1 MRSDFI
7 SWTCWESWK
16 ISLPGKL
23 PLFFGPNLWYY
34 GEKKDERMFAML
46 HLLLGRDWTAN
57 RDEILSRVATDVK
70 SRQGNRILMVPEL
83 ISHEMERR
91 LCAVAGDTASRYAEV
106 VSFTRLANRV
116 TENLGCANMEC
127 LDSGGRVVAMA
138 SAARQLSSRLKAYA
152 SVETRPE
159 FLTGLIEGVDEF
171 KRCCI
176 TSQDL
181 SRAATET
188 EGTLAQKLE
197 ELSLLMEGYD
207 ALCSNGKR
215 DPRDQMTWLLELMEE
230 GSFAAEHVFYIDG
243 FPDFTRQHLAILEH
257 LIRESPDVTVSLNCD
272 RVESPLLAFEKAGE
286 TASQLIRCAK
296 HAGVEV
302 RVEVIQDKPTIL
314 SEVREKLFQGYIE
327 KGFAQGALYTCLAQS
342 PYQECMAAAH
352 EVLALVRSGCRYRD
366 ITLVFTDP
374 SVYVPLI
381 SLVFNRFHIP
391 VYQSGTEDIL
401 QKNVVITVLNAL
413 EAALSGFDRREVL
426 RYLRSGLSPLDTDTC
441 DLVENY
447 VITWGVRGQ
456 QWLKP
461 WENHPEGLSAQWNDF
476 SRSRLEFLNRAREQA
491 MVPLERL
498 SRGFR
503 EAKNVR
509 DQVRALYAFLE
520 DIHLAKRLLSMAE
533 ELDEAGD
540 NRSAQ
545 MLNQLWEILLSALEQ
560 MHDVLGQTHW
570 EAEHFTR
577 LLRLLLSQY
586 DVGTIPPVLDAVQT
600 GPVSAMRCHEQKH
613 LILLGAQ
620 EGNLPGY
627 SGSTGLLTDQER
639 VTLRQLGVPL
649 TGGAMEGIQAEFAEI
664 YGVFCG
670 AVESIRV
677 FCSGEQPSFVFRRL
691 CDMAGTLETVSEGL
705 SFAQADGTEAAA
717 YLAHWEEPDAAC
729 RLGLMEAYRDTACR
743 RAYSLGKVQKEHIH
757 SLYGKTLN
765 LSASQIDR
773 VAECR
778 LSYFLKYGLR
788 AQERKE
794 ATVDPAEFGTYVH
807 AVLEDTCR
815 EIREKGGFHIVSLE
829 ETLDIAH
836 RHSDAYAAE
845 HFSQL
850 QSERMTYLF
859 RRNIQELDMVVEE
872 LWQELSISEFAP
884 LDFEVGFGDAE
895 DLPPIAIP
903 NHAMN
908 ALLRGFI
915 DRVDSWHSGGSR
927 YYRVVDYKTG
937 KKDFDYCDVFNGVG
951 LQMLLYMFALKH
963 SGETVVGEQAVAA
976 GVQYFPARAPYM
988 TSDGKLSPEEAEKAR
1003 QSQWKRRGLLLQDET
1018 VLQAMEPGEQY
1029 KRLCCT
1035 AKKDGTLSGDLA
1047 DREQLKMLERYVFR
1061 VVGKLVEDIA
1071 SGNVEPNPYTRGS
1084 SHDACAWCP
1093 YAAICHK
1100 ETVESRR
1107 NYKTMTAQ
1115 RFWDEIRKEEHH
1127 GG

>member
-1 MRSDFI
+1 
-7 SWTCWESWK
+7 
-16 ISLPGKL
+16 
-23 PLFFGPNLWYY
+23 
-34 GEKKDERMFAML
+34 ML

-57 RDEILSRVATDVK
+57 RDAILDRIANDVK
-70 SRQGNRILMVPEL
+70 MRKGGRILMVPEL
-83 ISHEMERR
+83 ISHETERR
-91 LCAVAGDTASRYAEV
+91 LCIAAGDTASRYAEV
-106 VSFTRLANRV
+106 LSFTRLARRV
-116 TENLGCANMEC
+116 TEGYGSAAMEC
-127 LDSGGRVVAMA
+127 LDNGGRVVAMA

-159 FLTGLIEGVDEF
+159 FLTGLIDGVDEF

-176 TSQDL
+176 TSEDL
-181 SRAATET
+181 SRAALET

-207 ALCSNGKR
+207 TLCSRGKR
-215 DPRDQMTWLLELMEE
+215 DPRDQMTWLLEQMED
-230 GSFAAEHVFYIDG
+230 GSFAKEHVFYIDG

-257 LIRESPDVTVSLNCD
+257 LIQYAPDVTVSLNCD
-272 RVESPLLAFEKAGE
+272 CPDSSLLAFEKAGA
-286 TASQLIRCAK
+286 TASDLIRCAR

-302 RVEVIQDKPTIL
+302 KIEVLKEQDSTL
-314 SEVREKLFQGYIE
+314 AEVRKGLFQGGLRVGGAKE
-327 KGFAQGALYTCLAQS
+327 VLRTFRAQT
-342 PYQECMAAAH
+342 PYMECMAAAH
-352 EVLALVRSGCRYRD
+352 EVAALVRGGCRYRD
-366 ITLVFTDP
+366 ITVVFTDP
-374 SVYVPLI
+374 SVYLPLI
-381 SLVFNRFHIP
+381 SLIFERFHIP

-401 QKNVVITVLNAL
+401 QKNVIATVLTAL
-413 EAALSGFDRREVL
+413 DAALSGFDKRNVL

-447 VITWGVRGQ
+447 AVIWGIRGQ
-456 QWLKP
+456 VWLKD
-461 WENHPEGLSAQWNDF
+461 WVNHPDGLSGEWTDA
-476 SRSRLEFLNRAREQA
+476 SRALLQQINEARDLVMTPLARLQQGFRDAKNLREQ
-491 MVPLERL
+491 VI
-498 SRGFR
+498 
-503 EAKNVR
+503 
-509 DQVRALYAFLE
+509 ALYRFLE
-520 DIHLAKRLLSMAE
+520 DIDLGGRLLSMAQE
-533 ELDEAGD
+533 YDDCGD

-545 MLNQLWEILLSALEQ
+545 ILNQLWEILLSALEQ
-560 MHDVLGQTHW
+560 MHDVLGDTHW

-600 GPVSAMRCHEQKH
+600 GPVSAMRCHQQKH

-627 SGSTGLLTDQER
+627 TGSTGVLTDQER
-639 VTLRQLGVPL
+639 VQLRQLGVPL

-670 AVESIRV
+670 AEESVRV

-691 CDMAGTLETVSEGL
+691 CDMAGGVQTVGEELTLD
-705 SFAQADGTEAAA
+705 QADGEEAA
-717 YLAHWEEPDAAC
+717 YCLAKWGSPDAAD
-729 RLGLMEAYRDTACR
+729 RLDLTDEFREAVCR
-743 RAYSLGKVQKEHIH
+743 REYSLGKVEQERIYA
-757 SLYGKTLN
+757 LYGNTLN

-807 AVLEDTCR
+807 AVLENTCR
-815 EIREKGGFHIVSLE
+815 EIKEKGGFHTVSQE

-836 RHSDAYAAE
+836 RYSDEYAAE
-845 HFSQL
+845 RFSQL
-850 QSERMTYLF
+850 ESERMTYLF
-859 RRNIQELDMVVEE
+859 RRNLQELDMVVAE
-872 LWQELSISEFAP
+872 LWQELSVSDFAP
-884 LDFEVGFGDAE
+884 ADFEVNFGGE
-895 DLPPIAIP
+895 GGLPPIAIA

-915 DRVDSWHSGGSR
+915 DRVDTWNNGASR

-937 KKDFDYCDVFNGVG
+937 RKDFDYCDVFNGVG

-963 SGETVVGEQAVAA
+963 SGAEVVGDPSFAA
-976 GVQYFPARAPYM
+976 GVQYFPARAPYI
-988 TSDGKLSPEEAEKAR
+988 TSDGKLDADEAEKTR
-1003 QSQWKRRGLLLQDET
+1003 LTQWKRRGLLLEDQA

-1029 KRLCCT
+1029 KRLSCT
-1035 AKKDGTLSGDLA
+1035 VRKDGSLSGDLA
-1047 DREQLKMLERYVFR
+1047 DRDQLKLLEGYVFR

-1071 SGNVEPNPYTRGS
+1071 SGNVTPNPYTRGS

-1093 YAAICHK
+1093 YGAICHK
-1100 ETVESRR
+1100 TEVEGRR
-1107 NYKTMTAQ
+1107 NYKAMTAQ
-1115 RFWDEIRKEEHH
+1115 RFWEEIEKEAKHH
-1127 GG
+1127 GR